1 MRPEDALQVAVV
13 DYLTRNGLFVF
24 HIPNQGS
31 WSAAYGLKLK
41 RMGRRAGMPD
51 LQMICQQSDPLPR
64 GVLMIECKAPPKRL
78 RSGKFSA
85 AKPRVD
91 REQHEAI
98 SQLAALGIPTLII
111 RSIDELEL
119 ALLGLG
125 LRIKTKAR
133 LA

>member
-1 MRPEDALQVAVV
+1 MRPEDALQVAVI
-13 DYLTRNGLFVF
+13 DYLTRNGLFAF
-24 HIPNQGS
+24 HIPNQGH

-51 LQMICQQSDPLPR
+51 LQVICQQSAPLPR
-64 GVLMIECKAPPKRL
+64 GVFMVECKAPPKRL
-78 RSGKFSA
+78 RSGKLSS
-85 AKPRVD
+85 AKPRLD
-91 REQHEAI
+91 REQHETI
-98 SQLAALGIPTLII
+98 SQLAALGVPTLII
-111 RSIDELEL
+111 RSVDELEL